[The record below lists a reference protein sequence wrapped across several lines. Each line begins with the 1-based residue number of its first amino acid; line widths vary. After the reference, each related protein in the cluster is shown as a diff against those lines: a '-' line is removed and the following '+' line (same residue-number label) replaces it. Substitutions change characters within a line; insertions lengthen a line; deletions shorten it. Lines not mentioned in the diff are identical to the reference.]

1 MDARPRRGQLSL
13 THVWAAI
20 AIGLPVAV
28 TSLGKTMT
36 MDLAYGLRAGAD
48 MIATHHLADV
58 DTFTFTLGGQPWL
71 NQQWVSQVVLAGVF
85 DGWGWFGLA
94 VARAALLAVSLGFV
108 FGACRAQGASARL
121 SAMLTV
127 AGWLVGIE
135 LVGQLRAQQLGVALF
150 ALCLWCVTTRNHRW
164 RLWFVPVATVVWAN
178 VHGSFPLALVLLLFA
193 WLADRSTEPGRAR
206 SVLAAMG
213 LTALA
218 TIATPWG
225 LRSWSYVVDLATHPV
240 VSKLVAE
247 WARPTPGTLTGL
259 LFFASLAAMVA
270 VLVRAGRPIPWIPL
284 LELAVFAVLGLLTIR
299 GIVWWALAAPVLA
312 AGVLSRA
319 RAVSEEPA
327 ERSWAYTALVAAI
340 VIGSL
345 AVLPAASRTDGTGT
359 PTMLAFAPE
368 DLVQAAREVAPEDSR
383 AFVSQLY
390 ASWSEFSAPGFPV
403 AVDSRIELFPDDVW
417 DDYFTVTT
425 AGPGWQAVLDEWDV
439 DLLILD
445 PGQSER
451 LIEAVSDDAAWRAVV
466 VRDDGAV
473 FVRAR

>member
-1 MDARPRRGQLSL
+1 MEARLRRGQLSL

-20 AIGLPVAV
+20 AIAMPVAV

-48 MIATHHLADV
+48 MIATHHLADI
-58 DTFTFTLGGQPWL
+58 DTFTFTIGGQPWL
-71 NQQWVSQVVLAGVF
+71 NQQWGSQVVLAGVF
-85 DGWGWFGLA
+85 EGWGWFGLA

-108 FGACRAQGASARL
+108 FSACRAQRASARL

-150 ALCLWCVTTRNHRW
+150 ALCLWCVTTRSHGW
-164 RLWFVPVATVVWAN
+164 RLWLVPVVTVVWAN
-178 VHGSFPLALVLLLFA
+178 VHGSFPLAFVLLLFA
-193 WLADRSTEPGRAR
+193 WLADRSAEPGRAR
-206 SVLAAMG
+206 SVLVATG

-225 LRSWSYVVDLATHPV
+225 FRTWTYVADLATNPV

-247 WARPTPGTLTGL
+247 WARPTAGTLTGV
-259 LFFASLAAMVA
+259 LFFVSLVAVLA

-284 LELAVFAVLGLLTIR
+284 LELTFFAVVGLLTIR
-299 GIVWWALAAPVLA
+299 GIVWWALAAPVLV

-319 RAVSEEPA
+319 PAVPEAPT
-327 ERSWAYTALVAAI
+327 ERSWAYTAIVVA
-340 VIGSL
+340 VVVGSL
-345 AVLPAASRTDGTGT
+345 AVLPSASRTDGIGT
-359 PTMLAFAPE
+359 PTMVAFAPE
-368 DLVQAAREVAPEDSR
+368 DLVRAAREAAPEDSR

-403 AVDSRIELFPDDVW
+403 AVDSRIELFPDEVW

-425 AGPGWQAVLDEWDV
+425 AGPGWQAVLDGWGVDV
-439 DLLILD
+439 LILD

-451 LIEAVSDDAAWRAVV
+451 LIEAVSDDAAWRAVFV
-466 VRDDGAV
+466 GDDGAV
-473 FVRAR
+473 FVRER